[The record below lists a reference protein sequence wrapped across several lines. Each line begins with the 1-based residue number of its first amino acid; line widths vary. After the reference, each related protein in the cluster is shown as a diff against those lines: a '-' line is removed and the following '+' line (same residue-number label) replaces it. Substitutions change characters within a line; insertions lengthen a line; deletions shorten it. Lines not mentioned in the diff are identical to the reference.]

1 MEPKKY
7 LTHVNALRGLAILLV
22 FLYHLR
28 EQWCPQGFLGVDAFF
43 VISGYFLIPPLLQ
56 RDYKG
61 GSFNWWHY
69 YKNKATRILPSLVV
83 MTLAVLLAAI
93 PLMIASDLFMAA
105 START
110 VITGLSNVY
119 LGLAATDYFAPGVK
133 ENIFLHT
140 WYIAVLIQVLI
151 AAPLLCRP
159 LSRLRPA
166 WQHLILALIAIA
178 SLLIYLQHWMPREWQ
193 DALPSLIRD
202 GGRLGSVYYMTA
214 GRLWEIIAGAF
225 IALLPGTTAKGP
237 RTLLLSLGLLLLII
251 PCIWPEN
258 LTCFALI
265 AVIGTIL
272 IIRYGE
278 STHLTHLFENKVLLR
293 LGTVSF
299 SLYLIHWPTMALARY
314 ALMRD
319 FTLLDCTWVTLLS
332 LLLTWTLYKGVEKR
346 RPHLLLLA
354 LLWALTMALAL
365 IIRGAD
371 GLKNYVH
378 VAINAIPEYTS
389 TDYNDWEFA
398 PENNWVGPY
407 PKELN
412 PVKGHYG
419 DTVLDPKSPDFG
431 HAPIL
436 QIGDKTKQPNFILL
450 GDSYA
455 NALFPGL
462 DIVGKQ
468 EGWSGLYLNLYV
480 TPFWGRLNQENPD
493 SESQFTRI
501 KAEALV
507 KWLKNNPHLH
517 HVIIH
522 QQWRARFLPA
532 ETWSGQPILQK
543 EVGETG
549 EAALIA
555 FCERIKSM
563 GKSVIIMMPTPEA
576 AVPSKTNIAHLLK
589 RHRLWYHTNFSPT
602 LASIRST
609 QSDYDI
615 FNMQIREIVTKLE
628 KEGYCKILDP
638 APTMLKDG
646 IFDPIEGNN
655 FIVYDHGHMTIYG
668 ATKLISQLRHQLNI
682 SLHRSETRLE
692 RSSRWRNMP

>member
-251 PCIWPEN
+251 PCFWPEN
-258 LTCFALI
+258 LTCFALP

-278 STHLTHLFENKVLLR
+278 DTHLTHLFENKVILW

-299 SLYLIHWPTMALARY
+299 SLYLIHWPTMALVRY

-319 FTLLDCTWVTLLS
+319 FTPPDCTWVTLLS
-332 LLLTWTLYKGVEKR
+332 LLLTWALYRGVEKH

-354 LLWALTMALAL
+354 LLWFLTMALAL
-365 IIRGAD
+365 TIRRTD

-378 VAINAIPEYTS
+378 VEVNTMRKYTS
-389 TDYNDWEFA
+389 TAYKDWEFA
-398 PENNWVGPY
+398 PESNWVGPY
-407 PKELN
+407 PKVLK
-412 PVKGHYG
+412 PVENHYG
-419 DTVLDPKSPDFG
+419 DTVLDTKSPDFG
-431 HAPIL
+431 RAPVL
-436 QIGDKTKQPNFILL
+436 QIGDKTKRPNFILL

-455 NALFPGL
+455 NALFPGF

-480 TPFWGRLNQENPD
+480 TPFWGRLNRENYD
-493 SESQFTRI
+493 SKSHFTRI
-501 KAEALV
+501 KAEAII
-507 KWLKNNPHLH
+507 KWLKTNPHLH
-517 HVIIH
+517 HVVIH
-522 QQWRARFLPA
+522 QQWHARFRPS
-532 ETWSGQPILQK
+532 ETWDGYPITAEISWQI
-543 EVGETG
+543 GHT
-549 EAALIA
+549 ALSD
-555 FCERIKSM
+555 FCKKVKAM
-563 GKSVIIMMPTPEA
+563 GKDVIFILPTPESC
-576 AVPSKTNIAHLLK
+576 VPHGTKIAPLVKRSK
-589 RHRLWYHTNFSPT
+589 LWYHPATFKHEV
-602 LASIRST
+602 RSS
-609 QSDYDI
+609 QADYEHH
-615 FNMQIREIVTKLE
+615 NKRIREILFQLE
-628 KEGYCKILDP
+628 KEGYCHLIDP
-638 APTMLKDG
+638 VPYMIKNG
-646 IFDPIEGNN
+646 IFDPIEGDNLV
-655 FIVYDHGHMTIYG
+655 VYDHGHITVYG
-668 ATKLISQLRHQLNI
+668 ATKLISQLRNQLNNI
-682 SLHRSETRLE
+682 LGSAS
-692 RSSRWRNMP
+692 